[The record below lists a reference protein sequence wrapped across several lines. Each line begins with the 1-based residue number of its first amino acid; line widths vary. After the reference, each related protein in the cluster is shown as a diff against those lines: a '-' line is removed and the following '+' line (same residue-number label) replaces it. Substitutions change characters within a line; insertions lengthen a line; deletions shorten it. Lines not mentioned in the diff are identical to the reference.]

1 MQGVLMSWSPLERK
15 IFMEIMERIAIKVSA
30 IVCAMDGLRA
40 PHRG

>member
-1 MQGVLMSWSPLERK
+1 MSWSPLERK

-30 IVCAMDGLRA
+30 IACAMDGLRA